1 MTAVY
6 LSSGAMTSVPFTYRM
21 AVAAARAASP
31 VLARSDSKL
40 GRGMA
45 GRRDAH
51 GVLRAWAA
59 TRRRPER
66 ALAWFHAPSVGEGL
80 QARAVLEALRA
91 MLPDLQVAYTYFS
104 PSAEAFAERF
114 GADVSGYL
122 PWDQGPLVGP
132 VLDALT
138 PDILVFTKTEV
149 WPVVV
154 QQARARGIPVALAA
168 ATVPPDAGRKK
179 WPARH
184 LMRPTWQALSAG
196 LACSEADGAGL
207 AELGVSPAAVKV
219 TGDPGI
225 DSAAERASAAD
236 RTAPYLAPFLAEP
249 HPTVIAGSTWPSDED
264 VLLPALSALK
274 ARVPELRVILA
285 PHEPGGDRV
294 GSLIGS
300 FMERGGWHPSTL
312 AHVEEDGALGEIDAV
327 VVERVG
333 VLAQLY
339 TVGHLAYVGGGFH
352 DEGLH
357 SVLEPAAAGLP
368 VLIGPRHQNARAAGD
383 LVDVGGAHVVRDPE
397 GAATEIARLLS
408 DAAARQYAARQ
419 ALGYIETHR
428 GAAERTARVLAL
440 LMNRYVTP

>member
-1 MTAVY
+1 
-6 LSSGAMTSVPFTYRM
+6 MTSVPFAYRL

-59 TRRRPER
+59 ARRRPDR
-66 ALAWFHAPSVGEGL
+66 PLAWFHAPSVGEGL
-80 QARAVLEALRA
+80 QARAVMEALRRI
-91 MLPDLQVAYTYFS
+91 LPDLQVVYTYFS

-132 VLDALT
+132 VLDAVA
-138 PDILVFTKTEV
+138 PDVLVFTKTEV

-154 QQARARGIPVALAA
+154 EQARAGGIPVALAA
-168 ATVPPDAGRKK
+168 ATVPPDAGRMK

-184 LMRPTWQALSAG
+184 LLRPTWRSLSAG

-207 AELGVSPAAVKV
+207 VELGVPPSLVEV

-236 RTAPYLAPFLAEP
+236 GTAPYLGPFLAEP
-249 HPTVIAGSTWPSDED
+249 RPTVIAGSTWPSDED
-264 VLLPALSALK
+264 VLIPALSALRE
-274 ARVPELRVILA
+274 RVPELRVILA
-285 PHEPGGDRV
+285 PHEPGADRV

-300 FMERGGWHPSTL
+300 FMERTGWHPSTL
-312 AHVEEDGALGEIDAV
+312 AHVEEDGALGDVNAV

-339 TVGHLAYVGGGFH
+339 TVGHVAYVGGGFH

-368 VLIGPRHQNARAAGD
+368 ILIGPRHHNARAAGD
-383 LVDVGGAHVVRDPE
+383 LVAAGGASVVRDAE
-397 GAATEIARLLS
+397 AATTELARLLS
-408 DAAARQYAARQ
+408 DAAARQYAAAQ
-419 ALGYIETHR
+419 GLGYIEAHR
-428 GAAERTARVLAL
+428 GAAERTACALDL
-440 LMNRYVTP
+440 LMNRRRTL